1 MRVALILAKTANGVI
16 GDKEDIPWYLPDD
29 LKFFRKMTLGKP
41 VIMGRKTYDSIG
53 KPLAGRQNIVLSN
66 DKNFS
71 PEGVVVVSDLESALW
86 AAADVDEVMIA
97 GGAQI
102 YGLALPLADRVY
114 LTEIEAEIDG
124 DTKFSVDFGDA
135 FEEVS
140 RHRHDIDDKHEFPF
154 SWVVLDRKQ

>member
-1 MRVALILAKTANGVI
+1 MRVALILAKTTNDVI
-16 GDKEDIPWYLPDD
+16 GDKGDIPWHLPDD
-29 LKFFRKMTLGKP
+29 MKFFRKITLGKP

-66 DKNFS
+66 DKAFA
-71 PEGVVVVSDLESALW
+71 PEGVVVVSDFDSALW

-102 YGLALPLADRVY
+102 YRMALPLADRIY
-114 LTEIEAEIDG
+114 LTEIEADVEG
-124 DTKFSVDFGDA
+124 DTRFPLDLGDA
-135 FEEVS
+135 FEEVCRE
-140 RHRHDIDDKHEFPF
+140 RHGVDDRHKFAF